1 MLFAGTDPP
10 FRILLA
16 FSGIK
21 AALASASGFNTRV
34 SECRSAAAALLAG
47 LGRPDQKPILGNVT
61 EQEYTST
68 RDAALSGA
76 WLATVLTCCGML

>member
-1 MLFAGTDPP
+1 LPGADPP

-47 LGRPDQKPILGNVT
+47 LGRPEQTPILGNVT
-61 EQEYTST
+61 AQEYMRT
-68 RDAALSGA
+68 RDAVLSGA
-76 WLATVLTCCGML
+76 LLASVLTCCGML